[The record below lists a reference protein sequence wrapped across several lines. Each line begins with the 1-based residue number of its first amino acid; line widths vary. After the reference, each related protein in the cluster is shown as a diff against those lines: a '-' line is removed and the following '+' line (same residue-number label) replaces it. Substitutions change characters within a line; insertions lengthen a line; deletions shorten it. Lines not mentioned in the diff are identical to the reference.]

1 MLGETLKLS
10 PQRQSVVCYGLNVL
24 IGNLLGI
31 VVTLVIAYTLGIFS
45 STAAVVI
52 TLLFLRTSAGGAH
65 CISSLNCSIFG
76 YVFIPLL
83 GYWAFWLSGVYT
95 PHFQLIYLIVCGLL
109 VLVGIALKA
118 PYFTQS
124 KPRAEIRRKKLKGRA
139 FVFALIA
146 ALISALLMVNL
157 KLQWSM
163 GIATGLL
170 FQAIMLLPFG
180 IKGIQLLDNLLDK
193 LLYQR
198 R

>member
-1 MLGETLKLS
+1 MIGETLKLS
-10 PQRQSVVCYGLNVL
+10 PHRQNIVCYGLNVL
-24 IGNLLGI
+24 LSNLLGI
-31 VVTLVIAYTLGIFS
+31 AVTLVIAYVLGIFS
-45 STAAVVI
+45 PTAAVVL

-65 CISSLNCSIFG
+65 CSSSLNCSIFG

-83 GYWAFWLSGVYT
+83 GYWAFWLSSVGA
-95 PHFQLIYLIVCGLL
+95 PIIHAIYLISCGLL
-109 VLVGIALKA
+109 ALVGIALKA

-124 KPRAEIRRKKLKGRA
+124 KPRAEARRKILKRRA
-139 FVFALIA
+139 FMFALIA
-146 ALISALLMVNL
+146 ALTSALFMANM

-180 IKGIQLLDNLLDK
+180 IKGIQYLDNLLDR
-193 LLYQR
+193 LLCKR

>member
-1 MLGETLKLS
+1 M
-10 PQRQSVVCYGLNVL
+10 
-24 IGNLLGI
+24 
-31 VVTLVIAYTLGIFS
+31 
-45 STAAVVI
+45 
-52 TLLFLRTSAGGAH
+52 
-65 CISSLNCSIFG
+65 
-76 YVFIPLL
+76 
-83 GYWAFWLSGVYT
+83 
-95 PHFQLIYLIVCGLL
+95 
-109 VLVGIALKA
+109 LVGIALKA